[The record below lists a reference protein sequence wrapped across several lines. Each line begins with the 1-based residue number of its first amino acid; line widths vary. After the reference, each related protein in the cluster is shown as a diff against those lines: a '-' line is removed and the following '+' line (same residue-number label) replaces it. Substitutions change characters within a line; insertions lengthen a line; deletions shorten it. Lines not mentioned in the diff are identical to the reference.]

1 MDDNLEYF
9 ELKYA
14 ATRARAGRRL
24 EEAALGQSVGL
35 NGYTTVTQAQTLCD
49 HLHIKATATLLE
61 VGSGQGWPGSHIAG
75 TTGCRLVSSDIP
87 WDALLAVK
95 LQNQSAVV
103 SARGGALPFRAN
115 SFDAIVHADVAC

>member
-49 HLHIKATATLLE
+49 HLNLKATATLLE
-61 VGSGQGWPGSHIAG
+61 VGAGQGWPGSHIAR

-87 WDALLAVK
+87 WDALLTVK

-103 SARGGALPFRAN
+103 NTRGETLPFRAD
-115 SFDAIVHADVAC
+115 SFNAIVHADVIC